1 MFLNFHFYLFQQKNF
16 FGNAFSFNI
25 FSMGKGV
32 KLEKVRDYLGH
43 ESIMTSERYLR
54 ESIRHQNLAT
64 IERGKFSI

>member
-1 MFLNFHFYLFQQKNF
+1 
-16 FGNAFSFNI
+16 
-25 FSMGKGV
+25 MGKGV